1 MTDLAPVG
9 RDKPAAELT
18 VDDLPTYPPT
28 LWGLLE
34 QRAQATPDRVLLEDD
49 TGRTMTA
56 AQWRDTAE
64 QVAAALYARGITAE
78 TPVSWQ
84 LPTTHEAAVLLLAL
98 ARLGA
103 VENPIIPI
111 LRQREVSF
119 IVGQT
124 GARLLITPS
133 IWRNFDYAALAK
145 DVADTHGCET
155 LVIDRGGLPLGDPSI
170 PAATAHR

>member
-9 RDKPAAELT
+9 RGKPTAELT

-34 QRAQATPDRVLLEDD
+34 QRAAVTPDRVLLEDD

-64 QVAAALYARGITAE
+64 QVAAALFARGITAD

-111 LRQREVSF
+111 LRQREVGF

-124 GARLLITPS
+124 GARLLIT
-133 IWRNFDYAALAK
+133 
-145 DVADTHGCET
+145 
-155 LVIDRGGLPLGDPSI
+155 
-170 PAATAHR
+170 

>member
-34 QRAQATPDRVLLEDD
+34 QRAEATPDRVLLEDD

-119 IVGQT
+119 IVGSDRCAAVDHPEHLAQF
-124 GARLLITPS
+124 RLCRPGQGCRRHPRVRDVGDRPRRPAPRRSLDT
-133 IWRNFDYAALAK
+133 AAA
-145 DVADTHGCET
+145 AD
-155 LVIDRGGLPLGDPSI
+155 R
-170 PAATAHR
+170 